1 MMPSDPA
8 ERGQQEAQADTHD
21 EHASHASFS
30 FKRSYAALQ
39 RRLRRRQTSTGRG
52 LRQTLF
58 LLLLLATTIYFS
70 NRAAMIGD
78 TVASPVDSTAESL
91 PPVVIDISP
100 PTATISPT
108 PLPPTP
114 LPPTQTPLALPSQTA
129 LPAPTPT
136 ITLQANGSA
145 VIGGAEGSPVR
156 VRVQPGTD
164 QRIVAR
170 LKEGTIVHI
179 LEGPQQAAGLAWW
192 RIERG
197 GTRGWVAAPYLQP
210 APTPT
215 PQGQ

>member
-1 MMPSDPA
+1 MMPSDPV
-8 ERGQQEAQADTHD
+8 ERGQQEAQADTRD

-30 FKRSYAALQ
+30 FKRSYAALR

-52 LRQTLF
+52 LRHTLF

-91 PPVVIDISP
+91 PPIVVDISP
-100 PTATISPT
+100 PTATIAPT
-108 PLPPTP
+108 PLR
-114 LPPTQTPLALPSQTA
+114 PTQTPLAPTPQPTLPI
-129 LPAPTPT
+129 PTPT
-136 ITLQANGSA
+136 LTLQANGSA

-156 VRVQPGTD
+156 VRVHPGTD
-164 QRIVAR
+164 QQIVAR
-170 LKEGTIVHI
+170 LNEGTVVHI
-179 LEGPQQAAGLAWW
+179 LEDPQQAAGLAWW

-210 APTPT
+210 ASTPT